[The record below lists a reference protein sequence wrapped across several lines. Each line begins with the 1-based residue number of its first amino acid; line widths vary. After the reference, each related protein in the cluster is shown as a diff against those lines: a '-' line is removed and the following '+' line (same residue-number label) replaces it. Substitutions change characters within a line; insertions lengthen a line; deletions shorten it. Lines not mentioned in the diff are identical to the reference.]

1 MEAKTETNASILALR
16 FFESGSALHV
26 ARMVDT
32 LPDARATAES
42 KSELT
47 RAGSAWMA
55 DELNSRLETPTVVA
69 GKGGEKMGRVA
80 SEYVMPARTS
90 VDEWLSR

>member
-32 LPDARATAES
+32 LPDAR
-42 KSELT
+42 LRG
-47 RAGSAWMA
+47 RAGKRVCGEQGRAS
-55 DELNSRLETPTVVA
+55 VA
-69 GKGGEKMGRVA
+69 FALLRVA
-80 SEYVMPARTS
+80 MLRGRGRSS
-90 VDEWLSR
+90 